1 MTSPITL
8 RQRLLMRAAIV
19 AVLSLAILWWLQNR
33 IVITP
38 PKPRFSADEIL
49 VPTPDPLRDPQE
61 DIQKRIPFDLPPASL
76 PEPQTLRWR
85 TGIGLTAPDPLLFNW
100 PETRPGFYLNWS
112 TNLEYEV
119 WLSGLWTSVWM
130 RQDPDTL
137 GMEFTPMVRTYNG
150 VLWPS
155 DRVLS
160 KLARENR
167 GLIWLIGNEP
177 DVKWQDNAT
186 PEEYVVAYYDAYRAI
201 KRGDPTAQ
209 VAIAGL
215 SQITPLRLRYLDQ
228 IWALYQE
235 RYGAEMPVD
244 VWNMHAFVLPE
255 KAKSWGVE
263 IPPGFPDVKQG
274 EVWDIKDHNDLAL
287 VEGQL
292 RLMRQ
297 WMKERGQ
304 QEKPL
309 WITEYGILIPA
320 SYGFAP
326 SVVIEFMQGSFDLF
340 DSLVDPTLGYSADEH
355 RLVQRWVWFSSG
367 DRLYPTGNLFN
378 GRGRAN
384 PLVRALTKYLE
395 EKE

>member
-1 MTSPITL
+1 
-8 RQRLLMRAAIV
+8 
-19 AVLSLAILWWLQNR
+19 
-33 IVITP
+33 
-38 PKPRFSADEIL
+38 
-49 VPTPDPLRDPQE
+49 
-61 DIQKRIPFDLPPASL
+61 
-76 PEPQTLRWR
+76 
-85 TGIGLTAPDPLLFNW
+85 
-100 PETRPGFYLNWS
+100 
-112 TNLEYEV
+112 
-119 WLSGLWTSVWM
+119 M
-130 RQDPDTL
+130 RQDPATL

-167 GLIWLIGNEP
+167 GLVWLIGNEP

-186 PEEYVVAYYDAYRAI
+186 PEEYVVAYYDAYHAI
-201 KRGDPTAQ
+201 NRGDPSAQ

-228 IWALYQE
+228 IWALYGE
-235 RYGAEMPVD
+235 RYGVEMPVD

-274 EVWDIKDHNDLAL
+274 EGWDIKDHNDLAL
-287 VEGQL
+287 VEGQV

-297 WMKERGQ
+297 WMKDHGQ

-340 DSLVDPTLGYSADEH
+340 DSLADPTLGYAADEH

-378 GRGRAN
+378 GQRTGKSIGASVDEVFGGEGVKPIASKSN
-384 PLVRALTKYLE
+384 NSASPSPPFFDLE
-395 EKE
+395 GGLFISVYKTSYVSKVAHAYDFDKLCHVAC